1 MVPTIRSSCE
11 AVMPFPTDEREQ
23 SLSRRSLRLTFSC
36 KEMQN
41 IVSSFFLVTIGLQSD
56 AILEEQFRGVI
67 DLSVFYENSLNGF
80 VLNT

>member
-41 IVSSFFLVTIGLQSD
+41 IVSSFFLVTIGLKE
-56 AILEEQFRGVI
+56 AILEEQFRSVI

>member
-41 IVSSFFLVTIGLQSD
+41 IVSWFFVTNRLND
-56 AILEEQFRGVI
+56 AILEEQFTGVI
-67 DLSVFYENSLNGF
+67 EPFVFYENYLKGF